1 MARLFTFGCSF
12 TATEHY
18 PSWSNF
24 LGLEF
29 DHYENWAVT
38 GIGCRAI
45 AERIAE
51 CHVKNKFT
59 KDDIVIVQW
68 TTHLRHD
75 YYNPD
80 SVKRPFRMSWKT
92 AGNMFN
98 LVQQDVFTE
107 QWIKDFFHEP
117 GYVLNCLNYMILTQA
132 LLKSTGCKW
141 FMTSIG
147 EWTKLGSDLH
157 PDLPK
162 VDIHKQI
169 HELVPHCKSI
179 WEDHKDHWIEPIGV
193 SAMRSPELA
202 WYFNNAEKP
211 GEKYLEAHPSPR
223 QYVIWLNEY
232 LRPKLGLGTPP
243 KEQELWLDQLEQ
255 IKEEVDHYCLELL
268 LAYGQSIVGAK
279 IKPKYSRTFWPPK
292 RCWPL
297 EYLGF

>member
-12 TATEHY
+12 TATEFY

-29 DHYENWAVT
+29 KQYENWGVT

-59 KDDIVIVQW
+59 SDDVVIVQW

-75 YYNPD
+75 YFNPD
-80 SVKRPFRMSWKT
+80 SVKRPNNVGWKT
-92 AGNMFN
+92 SGNMFN
-98 LVQQDVFTE
+98 LVQKDVFTE

-117 GYVLNCLNYMILTQA
+117 GYILNCLNHMILAQE
-132 LLKSTGCKW
+132 LLKAVGCTW
-141 FMTSIG
+141 YMTSIG
-147 EWTKLGSDLH
+147 DWPKLGSDLH
-157 PDLPK
+157 PDLAE
-162 VDIHKQI
+162 VDIRKQI
-169 HELVPHCKSI
+169 PDLVPYCENI
-179 WEDHKDHWIEPIGV
+179 WEDHSAHWIEPIAI
-193 SAMRSPELA
+193 SASRNPELD
-202 WYFNNAEKP
+202 WYFNDASKP

-232 LRPKLGLGTPP
+232 LRPKLGLGAPP
-243 KEQELWLDQLEQ
+243 KEQELWINQLDK
-255 IKEEVDHYCLELL
+255 IKADVNHHCADLL
-268 LAYGQSIVGAK
+268 LAYGKSIVGAK
-279 IKPKYSRTFWPPK
+279 IKPKYSRQFWPPE

-297 EYLGF
+297 KYLGF

>member
-12 TATEHY
+12 TATEYY

-29 DHYENWAVT
+29 KQYENWAVT

-59 KDDIVIVQW
+59 EDDIVIVQW

-75 YYNPD
+75 YFNPD
-80 SVKRPFRMSWKT
+80 SVKRPSRMGWKT
-92 AGNMFN
+92 SGNMFN

-117 GYVLNCLNYMILTQA
+117 GYVLNCLNYMILTQS

-147 EWTKLGSDLH
+147 DWTKLGSDLH
-157 PDLPK
+157 PDLPT
-162 VDIHKQI
+162 VDIRKQI
-169 HELVPHCKSI
+169 PDLVPYCKSI
-179 WEDHKDHWIEPIGV
+179 WEDHKDHWIEPIAL
-193 SAMRSPELA
+193 SAQRNPELD

-211 GEKYLEAHPSPR
+211 GEKYLESHPSPR
-223 QYVIWLNEY
+223 QYVMWLNEY
-232 LRPKLGLGTPP
+232 LRPKLGLGAPP
-243 KEQELWLDQLEQ
+243 KEQELWIIQLEK

-279 IKPKYSRTFWPPK
+279 IKPKYSRQFWPPE

-297 EYLGF
+297 KYLGF